1 MPFTK
6 KPGISIGGQTYG
18 YWEFLP
24 PGYTSG
30 GSYPLFIYYHG
41 IGSLGDGSSSA
52 LELLKSDGLSGVI
65 WSYGGTFPH
74 NAIVICPQ
82 YDSYLSGYSVQ
93 SHINYLKANYAV
105 DASRVYL
112 SGYSYG
118 GAVLE
123 AFADL
128 GTLTDVAAIITAA
141 GVSTYNST
149 LGNKLKD
156 ANMPVLLHHG
166 TSDNIVPYSRSQG
179 WYDGLVALGTSPTPV
194 FNGPSLNADHTIGL
208 TVFDPYYQIPGI
220 AKTTFEWALQY
231 SRSGSTPGTLYPPR
245 LLNTNTMYAPTS
257 TGGINYS
264 WQQVGS
270 SLSVTGI
277 VGARVASLSDTR
289 IVLWDGSSKQLRVY
303 DFNGSNWSL
312 TATRDESL
320 LSGVGLAR
328 LTSTTFVITDENY
341 GRFQAYSIS
350 GGTISTL
357 GNWYYDAFS
366 KVSPQLIGLGDNQF
380 AKVDVSSN
388 VLVAY
393 SFNGTTTISQLG
405 TEFTGAGGAN
415 ARIAAFTSTRV
426 IVYDNEQGNSG
437 RFRVY
442 DFSGSAWSLFAT
454 IQVSSDVR
462 SISAVTSSRLVVFN
476 DTSDSLSVFDLV
488 GGTLV
493 DQLIN
498 LTISGSGLSAVARL
512 GNTRAAW
519 VDDTNDSLRTYDFY
533 VAGGQQPTLSPPL
546 LSSGSIMYNPTLT
559 GGATGWVQIGNELT
573 VFGSKQIISAM
584 SSSRI
589 AMLLPGSQLR
599 VYDFDGTDWTL
610 NASLGVSGTGWG
622 SVAGL
627 DANNFVF
634 VDELSLT
641 LRKYNLSGGT
651 ISQVGSGISIPSA
664 VISPATAAM
673 GSNRVALC
681 DESNKQ
687 LICYDFNTGT
697 NTWSQVGSALSGPG
711 GFAIRMAP
719 CSSTRI
725 FMTEADTSELA
736 AYDFNGTTWSK
747 YASLGVTYCNSAV
760 AKLTESRVAYVNDCT
775 DAVGVWDLSGTV
787 FSDAGITTSI
797 TGGNVIYPSITGL
810 GSSRIAYIDGS
821 LDKLRVYDFGG
832 GGSPN
837 AQTLSAPIIS
847 SANNLFFAT
856 VTTGAV
862 TTAPPFKDTTNF
874 IFPHT
879 VVPGQV
885 ILPAP
890 LFTNSSALYTHS
902 VLRGA
907 VTVLAP
913 RINNVNT
920 LYAGVLS
927 VGAFTLTP
935 GLHQNVSILYLPSV
949 TTGPVSALLPF
960 ISSSSILYTHSVIR
974 GAVTLQASRITNA
987 QNFFAHTVST
997 GSVNISIGLI
1007 PTANS
1012 LYAHLITTGVFGLIP
1027 PVINSGNNI
1036 HTPTVLPGSVS
1047 ISATLISNAS
1057 VLYGPTVGVG
1067 SYQLAAPIINA
1078 PGGLYPPSVASTGAV
1093 INVPFYPN
1101 AVVLWPPAASGI
1113 SNLLASRIQNNS
1125 QYYNHLVSIPG
1136 VIKITFSVKII
1147 S

>member
-6 KPGISIGGQTYG
+6 RPNISIGGQTNG

-41 IGSLGDGSSSA
+41 FGSQGDGSSGA
-52 LELLKSDGLSGVI
+52 LEVLKYDGLAGVI
-65 WSYGGTFPH
+65 TAYDGTFPY

-82 YDSYLSGYSVQ
+82 YQGYLSGYSIQ
-93 SHINYLKANYAV
+93 AHINYLKANYAV
-105 DASRVYL
+105 DALRVYL

-118 GAVLE
+118 GAIIE
-123 AFADL
+123 AFGEL
-128 GTLTDVAAIITAA
+128 GTLTDVAAIISAA
-141 GVSTYNST
+141 GVSTYT
-149 LGNKLKD
+149 TYVGNRLKD
-156 ANMPVLLHHG
+156 ANMPLLLHHG
-166 TSDNIVPYSRSQG
+166 TSDYIVPYSRSQG
-179 WYDGLVALGTSPTPV
+179 WYDGLVALGASPTPI
-194 FNGPSLNADHTIGL
+194 FNGPSFNADHTIGQ

-220 AKTTFEWALQY
+220 SKTTFEWALQY
-231 SRSGSTPGTLYPPR
+231 SRGGSTPGTLYPTR
-245 LLNTNTMYAPTS
+245 LNNSSTMYAPAS
-257 TGGINYS
+257 SGGINYS

-270 SLSVTGI
+270 ALSITGI
-277 VGARVASLSDTR
+277 IGAKVASLSDTR

-303 DFNGSNWSL
+303 DFNGSSWSL
-312 TATRDESL
+312 TATRNESL
-320 LSGVGLAR
+320 LAGVGLAR
-328 LTSTTFVITDENY
+328 LTSTTFVLTDENY

-366 KVSPQLIGLGDNQF
+366 KVNPQLIGLGDNQF
-380 AKVDVSSN
+380 AKVDNSAN

-415 ARIAAFTSTRV
+415 ARIASFTLTRV

-442 DFSGSAWSLFAT
+442 DFSGSAWTLFAT
-454 IQVSSDVR
+454 IQVSTDVR
-462 SISAVTSSRLVVFN
+462 SIAAVTSSRLVVFN

-493 DQLIN
+493 DQTIN

-512 GNTRAAW
+512 GNTRVAW

-546 LSSGSIMYNPTLT
+546 LSSGSIMYSPAVT

-573 VFGSKQIISAM
+573 VSGSKQIISAM

-599 VYDFDGTDWTL
+599 VYDFNGTDWTL
-610 NASLGVSGTGWG
+610 NASFGVSGTGWG

-627 DANNFVF
+627 DATNFAF

-641 LRKYNLSGGT
+641 IRKYNLSGGA
-651 ISQVGSGISIPSA
+651 ISQVGSSISIPSA
-664 VISPATAAM
+664 VLSPAMAAM
-673 GSNRVALC
+673 GPNRVALC
-681 DESNKQ
+681 DQSNKQ

-711 GFAIRMAP
+711 GFSIRMAP

-725 FMTEADTSELA
+725 FMTDADTGDLA

-747 YASLGVTYCNSAV
+747 YAYVGVTTCNSAV
-760 AKLTESRVAYVNDCT
+760 AKLTESRIAYVNDCT

-797 TGGNVIYPSITGL
+797 SGGNVLYPSITGL
-810 GSSRIAYIDGS
+810 GSTRIAYIDGL
-821 LDKLRVYDFGG
+821 LDVLRTYDFGG

-837 AQTLSAPIIS
+837 AQTLSAPIVS

-885 ILPAP
+885 ILSAP
-890 LFTNSSALYTHS
+890 LFTNSSVLYTHS

-907 VTVLAP
+907 VTISAP
-913 RINNVNT
+913 RINNVST
-920 LYAGVLS
+920 LYAGVIS

-935 GLHQNVSILYLPSV
+935 GLHQNVNTLFQP
-949 TTGPVSALLPF
+949 TVS
-960 ISSSSILYTHSVIR
+960 R
-974 GAVTLQASRITNA
+974 GAVTLSIPIISNSVTL
-987 QNFFAHTVST
+987 FTGVVST
-997 GSVNISIGLI
+997 GSITLAPERILSVNNTYTPVINPQGVTLSVSLISDLDNLLQHIVTLQGGPQFAIVPLLQNGNTLTSPSLI
-1007 PTANS
+1007 WQQTVSAERLTNTNS
-1012 LYAHLITTGVFGLIP
+1012 LYNPSLQVNSVTLGAPFYTNVITAYPIAVVRTEIIVLPRIASTLQ
-1027 PVINSGNNI
+1027 VNL
-1036 HTPTVLPGSVS
+1036 PTVFNQ
-1047 ISATLISNAS
+1047 TL
-1057 VLYGPTVGVG
+1057 
-1067 SYQLAAPIINA
+1067 
-1078 PGGLYPPSVASTGAV
+1078 GGGG
-1093 INVPFYPN
+1093 F
-1101 AVVLWPPAASGI
+1101 
-1113 SNLLASRIQNNS
+1113 SRRKNIM
-1125 QYYNHLVSIPG
+1125 IMD
-1136 VIKITFSVKII
+1136 
-1147 S
+1147 